1 MSNADASEL
10 ADKLHRIRH
19 SSAHIMAQ
27 AVRDRFGVDAVS
39 FGIGPAIRD
48 GFYYDFDLP
57 QVPDDEDLAW
67 IENRMK
73 EIIKGKHPFEVRE
86 VSSSEARELFKD
98 EAYKLELVEKI
109 LSEGLDAD
117 GNPLPEGQDPKLT
130 VYQHDDFYDLCS
142 GPHVEHTGQIDPRA
156 IKVLRTAGAYWRGD
170 ETRPQ
175 LTRIYGTAWAT
186 KKDLFEHIQR
196 LEEAKKR
203 DHRRLGKELDLFHF
217 EPTAPGMPYWL
228 PKGLKLFNT
237 LVDFWREEHE
247 ERGYDEISSPLINEK
262 ALWEI
267 SGHWGHYKDNMFI
280 CPVSEH
286 VTYGVK
292 PMNCPN
298 AMVVFNLKSRSYKD
312 LPLRLSDCDVLHR
325 NERSGTLHGLLRV
338 QRFQQDDA
346 HIFVAPD
353 MIEAEYKRVFDIVEK
368 FYTIF
373 GMKYRFRLG
382 TRPEKF
388 IGDVETWDQA
398 EAILKR
404 VLDDQAGPGN
414 YHIEHGD
421 GAFYGPKV
429 DIVMEDVLGRDW
441 QMGTIQ
447 LDFQLPRRFECK
459 YVDSNGEFQTPI
471 VIHRVIY
478 GSLERFIGIL
488 IEHCA
493 GAFPPWIAPE
503 QVRIVPITDRHVE
516 YGEKVKAEL
525 RKQKIR
531 ATVDASDNRMNAK
544 VRAAQLDKVPY
555 VFVIGDKEQEA
566 EQIALRLRSG
576 KNEGAMSVADAV
588 ARIHDRVATKS
599 LEL

>member
-27 AVRDRFGVDAVS
+27 AVRDRFGVEAVS

-503 QVRIVPITDRHVE
+503 QVRIVPITDRHVA